1 MFVDFIINGQ
11 GHGAVAERLQEVR
24 YDPHLMR
31 PYIDEDGTPCCTI
44 NTGRRQRNAE
54 TNRMEP
60 VLEVYTIR
68 ELRDMGIE
76 SPVFNAAT
84 LRKDEWIQLDRVV
97 QESYLE
103 RLRAWTDLQAAA
115 SFGGFD
121 AMSKMVLEHET
132 MNKPGIALMDMD
144 GDRDGQADTPL
155 FQLEG
160 MPLPLVYSSFS
171 YSKRRLMAS
180 RNSGTPLDTV
190 MGRFAGRAVA
200 EVIERVTIGTLAGMT
215 YGASTRYSRAST
227 VYGYTTFP
235 DRLLK
240 TDLTVPTGLNPQAT
254 VDDVLEMRE
263 QLYDAKRFGPYMIYH
278 STDWDRYLDN
288 DYAFTA
294 GATYGVNPNKTLRN
308 RLREIDGIMDVRRLD
323 FLTSDNDPFT
333 LIMVQMTEDVCRAI
347 DGMGLS
353 TVQWESMGGARIN
366 FRSMAIQVPQMRSD
380 YDGNCGILQA
390 TTA

>member
-1 MFVDFIINGQ
+1 
-11 GHGAVAERLQEVR
+11 
-24 YDPHLMR
+24 
-31 PYIDEDGTPCCTI
+31 
-44 NTGRRQRNAE
+44 
-54 TNRMEP
+54 
-60 VLEVYTIR
+60 
-68 ELRDMGIE
+68 
-76 SPVFNAAT
+76 
-84 LRKDEWIQLDRVV
+84 
-97 QESYLE
+97 
-103 RLRAWTDLQAAA
+103 
-115 SFGGFD
+115 
-121 AMSKMVLEHET
+121 MVLEHET

-160 MPLPLVYSSFS
+160 MPLPLVYSTFS
-171 YSKRRLMAS
+171 YSMRRLMAS

-200 EVIERVTIGTLAGMT
+200 EVVERVTIGTLAGMT
-215 YGASTRYSRAST
+215 FGSSTRYSRTSS
-227 VYGYTTFP
+227 VYGYTNFP

-240 TDLTVPTGLNPQAT
+240 TDLTTPTGLNPQAT

-263 QLYDAKRFGPYMIYH
+263 QLYDSNRFGPFMIYH

-347 DGMGLS
+347 DGMGIS
-353 TVQWESMGGARIN
+353 TVQWESMGGARLN
-366 FRSMAIQVPQMRSD
+366 FRAMAIQVPQLRAD
-380 YDGNCGILQA
+380 YDGKCGILHA